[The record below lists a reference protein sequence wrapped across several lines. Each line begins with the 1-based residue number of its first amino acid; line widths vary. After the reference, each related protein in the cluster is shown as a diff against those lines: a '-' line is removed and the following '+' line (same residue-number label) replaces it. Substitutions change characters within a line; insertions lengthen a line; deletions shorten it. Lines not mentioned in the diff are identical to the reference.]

1 MIKTSTTAKLAAF
14 SLAFFASSSMAAL
27 PQSEAD
33 RLGTEL
39 TPLGAQKEGNAAGTI
54 PAWTGGL
61 PVDAA
66 PVTKG
71 FMGNPFAGEEP
82 LFVITASNYE
92 QYSDNLS
99 AGQIAM
105 LRAYP
110 ETYRIPVYKTHRT
123 AVVPDH
129 INEAA
134 KRSVLHVTTVND
146 GNGLGG
152 FEHSRNYAFPIPQNG
167 VEVVW
172 NHLTRYK
179 GTSMTR
185 DIVQVSPYPNGS
197 YSLVRMH
204 DVYSFPQS
212 VVGATDEHMRTVL
225 FFMRQEIH
233 SPARLAGGVLMAH
246 ETIDQNLDP
255 RRVWLY
261 NAGQRRVRR
270 APQVAFDGPGQA
282 SDGQRVADNLDVFNG
297 SPERYDWKLVGK
309 KEVYIPYNSYQ
320 LASPELKYSDL
331 FQPGHIKQDETRYE
345 LHRVWEVVA
354 TLKSGERHVY
364 AERHFYLNEDNWQ
377 IALQDMFDSR
387 GDLWRV
393 AEGHTIQYYNEQVPM
408 YVGETLYDLQNR
420 RYLTLGFNNEES
432 QGVRFGLP
440 ANINDYSPG
449 ALRQQG
455 VR

>member
-1 MIKTSTTAKLAAF
+1 MIKTSIAAKMAVF
-14 SLAFFASSSMAAL
+14 SLAFIASSSMAAL

-61 PVDAA
+61 AVDAA
-66 PVTKG
+66 SIENG
-71 FMGNPFAGEEP
+71 FMANPFPEDKP
-82 LFVITASNYE
+82 KFVITASNYE
-92 QYSDNLS
+92 EYSDNLS

-105 LRAYP
+105 LRTYP
-110 ETYRIPVYKTHRT
+110 ETYRIPVYETRRT

-134 KRSVLHVTTVND
+134 KRSVTNVKTVND

-152 FEHSRNYAFPIPQNG
+152 FEASRNYAFPIPKAG
-167 VEVVW
+167 VEVIW
-172 NHLTRYK
+172 NHMTRYK
-179 GTSMTR
+179 GSSLAR
-185 DIVQVSPYPNGS
+185 DMVQVSPYPNGS
-197 YSLVRMH
+197 YSLVRMT
-204 DVYSFPQS
+204 DVFSFPQS
-212 VVGATDEHMRTVL
+212 VVGATEEHMRTVL
-225 FFMRQEIH
+225 FFYKQTVT

-270 APQVAFDGPGQA
+270 APQVAYDGPGQA
-282 SDGQRVADNLDVFNG
+282 ADGQRVADNLDVYNG
-297 SPERYDWKLVGK
+297 SPDRYDWKLVGK
-309 KEVYIPYNSYQ
+309 KEIYIPYNSYD
-320 LASPELKYSDL
+320 LASPELKYSDI
-331 FQPGHIKQDETRYE
+331 FQPGHIDQDNTRYE

-354 TLKSGERHVY
+354 TLKTGQRHVY
-364 AERHFYLNEDNWQ
+364 AERHFYVDEDSWQ

-393 AEGHTIQYYNEQVPM
+393 AEGHTIQYFKEQVPM
-408 YVGETLYDLQNR
+408 YAGETLYDLQNR
-420 RYLTLGFNNEES
+420 RYLAMSFSNEEKN
-432 QGVRFGLP
+432 GAVFGTP

-449 ALRQQG
+449 ALRLEG